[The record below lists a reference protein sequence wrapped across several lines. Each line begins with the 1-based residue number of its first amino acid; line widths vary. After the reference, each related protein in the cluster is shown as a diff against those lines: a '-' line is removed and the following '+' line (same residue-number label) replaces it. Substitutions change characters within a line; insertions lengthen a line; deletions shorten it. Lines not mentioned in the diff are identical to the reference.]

1 MAEKTPIKR
10 AVSATPATTGG
21 SGGPPAIPGFKWQN
35 LAIIGGA
42 VGVLWLTAFAT
53 GSRAFIAVVA
63 VLTAIVVGL
72 LGYVFFWARKQR
84 EMMELLQGANASPEA
99 RKEALAKLNA
109 KASAGDKD
117 VMNALARAQL
127 EVQEDPEKALLTLE
141 AIDMAKVPTQMAD
154 EVRAFRAQLYLING
168 RTSEARAMADEIKV
182 SSASQPESRGMMAAV
197 VAESWA
203 RTGKHKDALDLL
215 QTIKPEDP
223 DYGQAKVPLLFAR
236 IYAAFASGQRDVV
249 KRDLSALIKQDVNLL
264 GRFVMPKAKV
274 HPELQKLAKDA
285 LQRDPEVRKMVQKQ
299 QSRGTRRQR

>member
-1 MAEKTPIKR
+1 MAEKAPIKR

-21 SGGPPAIPGFKWQN
+21 AGGPPAIPGFKWQN

-53 GSRAFIAVVA
+53 GSRVFIAVVA
-63 VLTAIVVGL
+63 VLTAVVIGL

-99 RKEALAKLNA
+99 RKDALAKLNA

-168 RTSEARAMADEIKV
+168 RTSEARTMADEIKV
-182 SSASQPESRGMMAAV
+182 AAHRSPSRAG
-197 VAESWA
+197 
-203 RTGKHKDALDLL
+203 
-215 QTIKPEDP
+215 
-223 DYGQAKVPLLFAR
+223 
-236 IYAAFASGQRDVV
+236 
-249 KRDLSALIKQDVNLL
+249 
-264 GRFVMPKAKV
+264 
-274 HPELQKLAKDA
+274 
-285 LQRDPEVRKMVQKQ
+285 
-299 QSRGTRRQR
+299 